1 MTSALP
7 HPTLHAAIVHAAEP
21 RLDKV
26 ALIHEGGEV
35 TYRQFLANIEN
46 VARHLVKLGIGEG
59 ERFAIYGQNTP
70 EHYYCFYA
78 ASLIGAMIVPLNPHL
93 TAPEVEYSFR
103 HSEAKFLLFDSHV
116 EAVVAQAGIP
126 AEKQLPV
133 STLREPA
140 PAVSL
145 PEIKTDPEADFV
157 ISYSSGTTGTP
168 KAVVLDQASMI
179 RVGEAGTRMWG
190 VTENDVATVGLPLGY
205 MYGLNTSS
213 SPVLH
218 NGGTIVLM
226 RRFHPGE
233 ALDIFSK
240 RNVTLFMGV
249 PTMFTMML
257 SYCEQKGLKYQLLSM
272 RMLVTAGAPLP
283 PEVSARFT
291 AAFGKP
297 LSNYYGLSEAFPI
310 FGHFAEDQGRIPE
323 GATGRLA
330 PGAYVEIRRPD
341 GSRCAPGEAGEAFVR
356 GAATMK
362 RYNKEPEMTAAAL
375 ADGLFRTGDIVSV
388 DEAGFFTIQGR
399 IKEII
404 IRGGHNIAPAEVE
417 QVLVSHDAVIEA
429 TVVGAPDPVFGERP
443 VAFVVCRP
451 GATVSA
457 EDLMSHAEARLSEFK
472 VPRTINFL
480 EQMPLG
486 KTGKVDRL
494 ALQALAASGL

>member
-1 MTSALP
+1 MNPALP
-7 HPTLHAAIVHAAEP
+7 FPSLHAAITHAAESRP
-21 RLDKV
+21 DKV
-26 ALIHEGGEV
+26 ALVHEGGEV
-35 TYRQFLANIEN
+35 TYRQFIENIEN
-46 VARHLVKLGIGEG
+46 VARHLVRLGIGEG

-70 EHYYCFYA
+70 EHYYSFYA
-78 ASLIGAMIVPLNPHL
+78 ASLIGAMVVPLNPHL
-93 TAPEVEYSFR
+93 TASEVEYSFR
-103 HSEAKFLLFDSHV
+103 HSEAKFLFFDNDV
-116 EAVVAQAGIP
+116 EANVAQAGLP
-126 AEKQLPV
+126 AEKVLRV
-133 STLREPA
+133 SILRENA
-140 PAVSL
+140 PAVEL
-145 PEIKTDPEADFV
+145 PAIETDPEADFV

-168 KAVVLDQASMI
+168 KAVMLDQASMI
-179 RVGEAGTRMWG
+179 RVGEAGARMWG
-190 VTENDVATVGLPLGY
+190 VTERDIATVGLPLGY

-218 NGGTIVLM
+218 RGGTIVLM

-233 ALDIFSK
+233 ALEIFSK
-240 RNVTLFMGV
+240 QNATLFMGV

-257 SYCEQKGLKYQLLSM
+257 SYCEQKGLKYEFPAM

-283 PEVSARFT
+283 PEVSARFI

-310 FGHFAEDQGRIPE
+310 FGHYAEDEGRIPE

-341 GSRCAPGEAGEAFVR
+341 GSRCEPGEPGEAFVR

-362 RYNKEPEMTAAAL
+362 RYNKEPEMTAAAM

-388 DEAGFFTIQGR
+388 DEARFFTIQGR

-417 QVLVSHDAVIEA
+417 QVLVSHGAVIEA
-429 TVVGAPDPVFGERP
+429 TVVGAPDPVFGEKP
-443 VAFVVCRP
+443 VAFIVRRP
-451 GATVSA
+451 GAEVTA
-457 EDLMSHAEARLSEFK
+457 EELISHAEAQLSEFK

-480 EQMPLG
+480 NEMPLG
-486 KTGKVDRL
+486 KTGKVDRR
-494 ALQALAASGL
+494 ALQALATSGL